1 MAETWKKVAYYDEV
15 ATTFTGLSD
24 TPANYTDAGSKLVRV
39 NATPDALEFITQA
52 TLKLDD
58 FGAPDDTTDL
68 DATDSL
74 HGLMSKTDKG
84 KLDAIEAAADV
95 TDATNVDNAG
105 AVMEADFD
113 AKGDL
118 MTATADDTPSILS
131 IGTDNY
137 ILCVSTDTPAWDS
150 PATVAATMALDDI
163 GVPDAAVDINDQQ
176 LTDAVAHNSSATP
189 DPVLGKYY
197 YDTDDDHL
205 YVCTSTP

>member
-15 ATTFTGLSD
+15 ATTFLGLSD
-24 TPANYTDAGSKLVRV
+24 TPADYTDDGLKLVRV
-39 NATPDALEFITQA
+39 NVGEDALEFVDAA
-52 TLKLDD
+52 T
-58 FGAPDDTTDL
+58 TI
-68 DATDSL
+68 DA
-74 HGLMSKTDKG
+74 
-84 KLDAIEAAADV
+84 
-95 TDATNVDNAG
+95 AG

-113 AKGDL
+113 AKSDL
-118 MTATADDTPSILS
+118 MTASADNTPALLS

-205 YVCTSTP
+205 YVCTAAA